1 MRIYSLGSLNTTSCI
16 NSLNNS
22 FKFVMWR
29 HPLERLA
36 SSYHDKVQRSP
47 LAGDEMYYIQKVIYN
62 YMKQRKHDKWVKN
75 GRQTPIPNTTTEANL
90 NVPFTDFIDYWLLGL
105 KTAEDEHFQT
115 IGHLC
120 QPCRVNYDFYGN
132 FNNFAED
139 AQVFIKK
146 LGVNSSYLQHGY
158 YRNKANSHVI
168 ELHMYYHQLDYQQKK
183 AVLHLLSKELDFY
196 YRLFPEERDSHKFIL
211 QIEDDLPLV
220 NSSSVKIGPRTH

>member
-1 MRIYSLGSLNTTSCI
+1 MEIYSLGSLNRKSGVK
-16 NSLNNS
+16 SLKNS

-29 HPLERLA
+29 NPLERLA
-36 SSYHDKVQRSP
+36 SSYRDKVQRSP
-47 LAGDEMYYIQKVIYN
+47 LAGDEIYYIQKEIYI
-62 YMKQRKHDKWVKN
+62 YMNHEKWVKN
-75 GRQTPIPNTTTEANL
+75 GKQTPIPNTTAEANF

-146 LGVNSSYLQHGY
+146 LEVKPSYLQHGY
-158 YRNKANSHVI
+158 YRNKTNSHVV
-168 ELHMYYHQLDYQQKK
+168 ELHMYYHQLDYRQKK

-211 QIEDDLPLV
+211 QIEDELPLTFR
-220 NSSSVKIGPRTH
+220 SGFRP